1 MGILERIKNMSEGVN
16 YTERT
21 SKLLKDMPD
30 YIVSFIRRYSGPGK
44 AGTMYEYCRD
54 IYIFFEY
61 VLNYLPDFCDKKM
74 IDITVDDLGKII
86 PEDIDNYFAILRES
100 KDKRFA
106 DDEPQQ
112 KKDTP
117 KGKKTRIRTGVKK
130 KNDNASEATIKRK
143 KATLSALYSYL
154 LKNGKVTRNP
164 VLATKDIEVPK
175 KKLVYLTLEEQQTL
189 LDTVINGRK
198 LDENTMKYHNL
209 YAERDAAIFML
220 LLDTGIRVSEMLNT
234 NIVDYELDKGK
245 VTVIRK
251 GGDQQE
257 VFYSDECAG
266 YLRDYFDSQRAK
278 FWSTSEVEL
287 PAFTTT
293 KGERLSVRAVETL
306 VKKYVK
312 ASLPDKALTISPHKL
327 RSSFAMS
334 FYEASN
340 YNLLLL
346 SKRLNHASITTTT
359 VYANATQ
366 KEVENSRNVLQN
378 YKSDDDSLQK

>member
-1 MGILERIKNMSEGVN
+1 MSDGIN

-21 SKLLKDMPD
+21 SKLLTNMPD
-30 YIVSFIRRYSGPGK
+30 YVVSFINRYSGAGK

-54 IYIFFEY
+54 IYIFYEY
-61 VLNYLPDFCDKKM
+61 IINYMPDFCEKKM
-74 IDITVDDLGKII
+74 IEITTDDLGKIL
-86 PEDIDNYFAILRES
+86 PEDIDNYFATLRRS

-106 DDEPQQ
+106 DNNKPKNETDVKTL
-112 KKDTP
+112 KKN
-117 KGKKTRIRTGVKK
+117 RERTGIKQKDDDV
-130 KNDNASEATIKRK
+130 SEATIKRK

-175 KKLVYLTLEEQQTL
+175 KKLVYLTLEEQEKL
-189 LDTVINGRK
+189 LDTVISGRK
-198 LDENTMKYHNL
+198 LGENAAKYHNL

-327 RSSFAMS
+327 RSSFAMT

-346 SKRLNHASITTTT
+346 QKRLNHASVTTTT

-366 KEVENSRNVLQN
+366 KEIENSRNILQN
-378 YKSDDDSLQK
+378 YKSEEVKGQE